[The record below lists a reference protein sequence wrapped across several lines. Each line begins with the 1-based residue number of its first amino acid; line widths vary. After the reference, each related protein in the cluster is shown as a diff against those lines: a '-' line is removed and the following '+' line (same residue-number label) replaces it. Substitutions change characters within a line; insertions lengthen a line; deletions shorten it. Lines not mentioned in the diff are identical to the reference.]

1 MSIYK
6 LSIDGCDDSTI
17 FTLSISDKNAAFLRA
32 IAEAVNV
39 VAETEQPCAPTMRI
53 EEFGERSNYHFTITP
68 KDKE

>member
-6 LSIDGCDDSTI
+6 LAIDGCDASTI

-53 EEFGERSNYHFTITP
+53 EEFGERLNYHFTITP